1 MDPNKIGIYVNPSEG
16 KVVRITSP
24 YWIPEEP
31 EWKLVTN
38 EPNATL
44 LAVRD
49 MIKERG
55 FMNDPSEVS
64 WGSLPLKEE

>member
-1 MDPNKIGIYVNPSEG
+1 MEQSKIGIYVNANEG

-31 EWKLVTN
+31 DWHLVTN
-38 EPNATL
+38 EPNSTL

-49 MIKERG
+49 MIKERKL
-55 FMNDPSEVS
+55 MDDPSEVT
-64 WGSLPLKEE
+64 WGSLPLRD

>member
-1 MDPNKIGIYVNPSEG
+1 MEQSKIGIYVNATEG

-31 EWKLVTN
+31 DWLLVTN

-44 LAVRD
+44 VTIRD
-49 MIKERG
+49 IIKEKG
-55 FMNDPSEVS
+55 LMSDPSSIS
-64 WGSLPLKEE
+64 WGSLPLRE

>member
-1 MDPNKIGIYVNPSEG
+1 MEQSKIGIYVNATEG

-31 EWKLVTN
+31 DWRLVTN

-49 MIKERG
+49 MIKERKL
-55 FMNDPSEVS
+55 MNDPSGVT
-64 WGSLPLKEE
+64 WGSLPLRD